1 MKLLG
6 AIAAV
11 GAFVGWAN
19 LVKPLHVVETFIGLG
34 ISAAAYF
41 FVSRIGK

>member
-1 MKLLG
+1 MKTMGL
-6 AIAAV
+6 IAAI
-11 GAFVGWAN
+11 GTFVAWVN
-19 LVKPLHVVETFIGLG
+19 LVRPLHVVETFIGLG

>member
-1 MKLLG
+1 MKTLG
-6 AIAAV
+6 LIAAI
-11 GAFVGWAN
+11 GAFVAWAN

-41 FVSRIGK
+41 IVARFGK